1 MALTKKQQLF
11 VREYLIDCN
20 ASQAAIRAGYKNR
33 PNTAAYQIMSNN
45 VVKEEINRLMSEKT
59 KELDYSREAILEGL
73 AREAQLANEDG
84 GSSSTRIQAYSQLG
98 RLTMGELARQEQS
111 GTLEVQWL
119 DNVEE
124 KEEENTQA
132 IDNKEVSTGK

>member
-1 MALTKKQQLF
+1 MALNNRQQLF

-20 ASQAAIRAGYKNR
+20 ASQAAKRAGYKSR
-33 PNTAAYQIMSNN
+33 ANTAGHRMLSN
-45 VVKEEINRLMSEKT
+45 VVIKEEINRLMSEKT

-73 AREAQLANEDG
+73 AREAQLSNEDG

-132 IDNKEVSTGK
+132 IDNKEVSTGN

>member
-1 MALTKKQQLF
+1 ML
-11 VREYLIDCN
+11 
-20 ASQAAIRAGYKNR
+20 
-33 PNTAAYQIMSNN
+33 SN
-45 VVKEEINRLMSEKT
+45 VDIQKEISRLMSEKS

-73 AREAQLANEDG
+73 AREAQLDNENG

-132 IDNKEVSTGK
+132 IDNKEV